1 MNFKTIFIFF
11 ITLIAIIF
19 MATKLFSQN
28 DIIPRKVLF
37 GNPDRV
43 SVTLSHDGKYI
54 AYIAPL
60 EGVLNIWIAP
70 SDKPSDARAITQ
82 DKGRGIRAYYW
93 AYDNEHILYMQDEK
107 GDENF
112 RIYSHNLKTNESKL
126 LTPESGVR
134 SSIYGTSHK
143 FPQEIIVGLNERDKR
158 FFDIYKINLAIGAQK
173 LVLENNKFIGFDFDE
188 DLNLRFGVVPTNDG
202 GAEYFEFKDKAWK
215 NFMTVP
221 SDDTKTTHIIGFDKS
236 GSNIYLQDSRDRNT
250 AALKT
255 MDLKT
260 LETKI
265 LAEDDKADVH
275 ILTAHPTD
283 NIIQAISVNYEKP
296 SIKIIDESIKDD
308 IEYLIKL
315 SNGTLIINSRTQDD
329 QTWLVAYDSD
339 TQPVKYYK
347 YDRKNKKAEF
357 LFTNREALE
366 KCELAPMHPV
376 IIKARDGLNLV
387 SYLTAPTKVKLD
399 ENFKASSPVP
409 LVLYVHGGPW
419 VRDGWGLNPVH
430 QWLANRGYAVLSVN
444 YRGSNGLGKD
454 FLNAGNREWGKKMHD
469 DLIDSV
475 NWAIEKNIADPKK
488 VAIMGGSYGG
498 YATLVGLTLT
508 PDVFACGVDIVG
520 PSNILTLIK
529 SVPPYWEPILND
541 FKKRVGPWDTAEEI
555 EALNQV
561 SPLNH
566 AGKINK
572 PLFIAQGAHDP
583 RVKQAESD
591 QIVKAMRDKNIPVI
605 YTLYQDEGHGFARA
619 ESRLSHYA
627 LVEQFFARIL
637 GGKMEPIGDDLKG
650 ANFILNDKAQVSNI
664 EAEDII
670 KAAIK

>member
-1 MNFKTIFIFF
+1 
-11 ITLIAIIF
+11 
-19 MATKLFSQN
+19 
-28 DIIPRKVLF
+28 
-37 GNPDRV
+37 
-43 SVTLSHDGKYI
+43 
-54 AYIAPL
+54 
-60 EGVLNIWIAP
+60 VLNIWIAP
-70 SDKPSDARAITQ
+70 SDKPSDAKAITQ

-112 RIYSHNLKTNESKL
+112 RIYSHNFNTNENKL

-158 FFDIYKINLAIGAQK
+158 FFDIFKINLATGAK
-173 LVLENNKFIGFDFDE
+173 ELVLENNKFIGFDFDE

-236 GSNIYLQDSRDRNT
+236 GSNIYLQDSRDRNI
-250 AALKT
+250 AALKV
-255 MDLKT
+255 MNLKT

-265 LAEDDKADVH
+265 LAEDDRADVH

-283 NIIQAISVNYEKP
+283 NIIQAVSVNYEKP
-296 SIKIIDESIKDD
+296 SVKIIDESIKDD
-308 IEYLIKL
+308 IEYLSNL

-329 QTWLVAYDSD
+329 QAWLVAYDSD

-366 KCELAPMHPV
+366 KSELAPMHPV

-387 SYLTAPTKVKLD
+387 SYLTVPINLKLD

-605 YTLYQDEGHGFARA
+605 YTLYEDEGHGFARA

-627 LVEQFFARIL
+627 LVEQFFAHIL
-637 GGKMEPIGDDLKG
+637 GGKMEPIGDDLIG

>member
-1 MNFKTIFIFF
+1 M
-11 ITLIAIIF
+11 
-19 MATKLFSQN
+19 
-28 DIIPRKVLF
+28 
-37 GNPDRV
+37 
-43 SVTLSHDGKYI
+43 SHDGKYI

-70 SDKPSDARAITQ
+70 SDKPSDAKAITQ

-112 RIYSHNLKTNESKL
+112 RIYSHNFNTNENKL

-158 FFDIYKINLAIGAQK
+158 FFDIFKINLATGAK
-173 LVLENNKFIGFDFDE
+173 ELVLENNKFIGFDFDE

-236 GSNIYLQDSRDRNT
+236 GSNIYLQDSRDRNI
-250 AALKT
+250 AALKV
-255 MDLKT
+255 MNLKT

-265 LAEDDKADVH
+265 LAEDDRADVH

-283 NIIQAISVNYEKP
+283 NIIQAVSVNYEKP
-296 SIKIIDESIKDD
+296 SVKIIDESIKDD
-308 IEYLIKL
+308 IEYLSNL

-329 QTWLVAYDSD
+329 QAWLVAYDSD

-366 KCELAPMHPV
+366 KSELAPMHPV

-387 SYLTAPTKVKLD
+387 SYLTVPINLKLD

-605 YTLYQDEGHGFARA
+605 YTLYEDEGHGFARA

-627 LVEQFFARIL
+627 LVEQFFAHIL
-637 GGKMEPIGDDLKG
+637 GGKMEPIGDDLIG